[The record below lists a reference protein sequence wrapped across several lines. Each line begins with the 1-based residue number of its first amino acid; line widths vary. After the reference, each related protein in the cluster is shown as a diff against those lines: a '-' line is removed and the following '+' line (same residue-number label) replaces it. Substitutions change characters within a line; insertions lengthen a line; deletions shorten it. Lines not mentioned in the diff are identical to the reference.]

1 MACGCIQA
9 EDLIAGVECVEANP
23 GIESTIVIVDDC
35 EVLDVP
41 EPDAGT
47 STISAD
53 VTVTP
58 GYVGKIFRRYDRKT
72 NGSITGEKKTGNIA
86 KWQWEVFIPGND
98 DTTHNF
104 VKALTNDAYSA
115 TCFATDNM
123 GNTYLLED
131 CYFEMTFD
139 TKKINDS
146 GQAGYVLTCVSNSYP
161 NLYTGLIP

>member
-9 EDLIAGVECVEANP
+9 EDLIQGEKCIEDNP
-23 GIESTIVIVDDC
+23 GIEDSIIIVDDC
-35 EVLDVP
+35 EVIGVP
-41 EPDAGT
+41 DPDAGT

-53 VTVTP
+53 VTVTA
-58 GYVGKIFRRYDRKT
+58 GYVGKIFSRYDRKT
-72 NGSITGEKKTGNIA
+72 NGSITGEKKTGSAA
-86 KWQWEVFIPGND
+86 KWQWEVFIPGNND
-98 DTTHNF
+98 ATHDF
-104 VKALTNDAYSA
+104 VKKLTNDAYSA

-146 GQAGYVLTCVSNSYP
+146 GQAGYVLTCITNSYP
-161 NLYTGLIP
+161 FLYTGIIP